1 MRFRGKQMMC
11 VDALSCLVLSVS
23 GHCYVALTLIMQVRD
38 IAREVDPYGRLAAS
52 IAPEIYGHDDVKK
65 ALLLQL
71 VGGATRYVLHCMVSL
86 SVFRHCLMHTYDVMT
101 F

>member
-1 MRFRGKQMMC
+1 M
-11 VDALSCLVLSVS
+11 LCLVLSVS
-23 GHCYVALTLIMQVRD
+23 GHCHVALTLTMQVRD

-71 VGGATRYVLHCMVSL
+71 VGGATRYCTYCTAWCHSP
-86 SVFRHCLMHTYDVMT
+86 CLGTV
-101 F
+101 